1 MTRKPTS
8 DALLEFSRVYRST
21 RSRKPRRFGRPVN
34 GSVFANSRYRA
45 RETSSERLNVPI
57 MNTGSQITATDTAQL
72 TNADARPSAAAIDTD
87 HANAMATIVCPIM
100 TRLLDAIAAIAGI
113 AESSVT
119 MPRAAAG
126 SVTKYA
132 AREIP
137 AIPTSPRTENIRS
150 DNFPTTSVIK
160 KIAVVVA
167 HTPSRYTGAPSRTND
182 GDNSVIAGRGIAPAV
197 LMRTAIDRASVRSR
211 KLAYRPYSPPGLM
224 HETLNEPTHRTTA
237 TPRIDTLEYPSRR
250 SWRRRTCTANI
261 RS

>member
-1 MTRKPTS
+1 
-8 DALLEFSRVYRST
+8 
-21 RSRKPRRFGRPVN
+21 
-34 GSVFANSRYRA
+34 
-45 RETSSERLNVPI
+45 

-160 KIAVVVA
+160 KIAVDVA
-167 HTPSRYTGAPSRTND
+167 HTPSRYTGAPSRNERRRQQCDRRQRNRTCSTD
-182 GDNSVIAGRGIAPAV
+182 Q
-197 LMRTAIDRASVRSR
+197 RTAIDRVFRPLTKARIPPVQPTRPHARDCQRTDSSN
-211 KLAYRPYSPPGLM
+211 YR
-224 HETLNEPTHRTTA
+224 HPTHRH
-237 TPRIDTLEYPSRR
+237 PGVSIKKILVC
-250 SWRRRTCTANI
+250 RRTCTANI